1 MREDDS
7 YMIKGSELKE
17 KLSQMGYEIDPGFVG
32 HIPIGNQGYRRR
44 EGLLKDGK
52 VDDVWYYELK
62 NVVKFLD
69 DLASFKLTD
78 KLRERGYEIEPGW
91 EKYFPREFTDGKYT
105 YDLEK
110 VIAFLNATTPC
121 NVQAKLKDLG
131 YDIDDDY
138 IEFLSLH
145 CHDHSSYK
153 KRGFSSIDLE
163 KAVLYVN
170 AVNDYNLPKKLKELG
185 YEVDEQ
191 CLRHIKDHY
200 GLTDFVNGQSVYNM
214 EKVIRFIER
223 NPPKNK
229 GMNIQVKTDNQ
240 MGEGNPDNFFGN
252 NTKDFYGQTP
262 NLYSRFPISKWYAE
276 RYNTIPDVTFI
287 GHIYITDVL
296 KNEDYKI
303 WWTFKNFVDY
313 DGEDRMWPEMIRV
326 FEREQMCE
334 SITEALIEIEDG
346 MFLLL
351 CDGSLARKD
360 QSLQATAILF
370 YKEGIHDPS
379 EVLLFLSDKHVQHD
393 DSGSLGLLYHG
404 ARGFD
409 TQDFTIPN
417 PVINFNLNYNDG
429 FEKIH
434 DNIYLTLARDK
445 GKGLVLLHGKP
456 GTGKT
461 TYIRYLINKLNK
473 NKIFVPPN
481 LTGMLSDP
489 GFIPFLMDNPDCVL
503 FVEDAENVLRSR
515 EDGGNNQAV
524 SNILNITDG
533 LLSDCLNI
541 QIVATFNTHIKNI
554 DEALLRK
561 GRLIAQYEFTPLEPE
576 RAEKLADS
584 LHVWLDD
591 TEDLTLADIYA
602 SQAKTI

>member
-7 YMIKGSELKE
+7 QKIKGSELQE
-17 KLSQMGYEIDPGFVG
+17 RLRQMGYEIDPGLIG
-32 HIPIGNQGYRRR
+32 YIPLGNQGYRRR
-44 EGLLKDGK
+44 EGVLKDGK
-52 VDDVWYYELK
+52 VDDVWYYELN
-62 NVVKFLD
+62 NVVQFLD
-69 DLASFKLTD
+69 DLAAFKLTD
-78 KLRERGYEIEPGW
+78 KLKERGYEIEPGW
-91 EKYFPREFTDGKYT
+91 EKYFPREYTDGKFS

-110 VIAFLNATTPC
+110 VIAFLNSTTRC
-121 NVQAKLKDLG
+121 NLQAKLKELG
-131 YDIDDDY
+131 YDIDDKYLD
-138 IEFLSLH
+138 FLSLH
-145 CHDHSSYK
+145 CHDYSSYK
-153 KRGFSSIDLE
+153 EKGFSSIDLE
-163 KAVLYVN
+163 KAIVFVN
-170 AVNDYNLPKKLKELG
+170 SVNNYNLPEKLKELG

-191 CLRHIKDHY
+191 CIRHIKEHY
-200 GLTDFVNGQSVYNM
+200 GLTDLVKGQWVYNM
-214 EKVIRFIER
+214 EKVITYIKR
-223 NPPKNK
+223 NPPRE
-229 GMNIQVKTDNQ
+229 MNIQTKTDNPT
-240 MGEGNPDNFFGN
+240 GSDVNPDNFFGN
-252 NTKDFYGQTP
+252 HMTEFYGGAT

-276 RYNTIPDVTFI
+276 RYNTVPDVCFI
-287 GHIYITDVL
+287 GRIYIDDL
-296 KNEDYKI
+296 LDNEDYKI
-303 WWTFKNFVDY
+303 RWTFKNFVDY
-313 DGEDRMWPEMIRV
+313 DGEDRTWPGMLRM

-334 SITEALIEIEDG
+334 SISEALIEIEDG

-351 CDGSLARKD
+351 CEGIMAQKDG
-360 QSLQATAILF
+360 SLQATVILF

-379 EVLLFLSDKHVQHD
+379 EVLLFVSDKHVQHNER
-393 DSGSLGLLYHG
+393 GTLGLLYHG
-404 ARGFD
+404 QGGFD
-409 TQDFTIPN
+409 TQDFTIPD
-417 PVINFNLNYNDG
+417 PVIDFDLNYNSG
-429 FEKIH
+429 FKKIH
-434 DNIYLTLARDK
+434 DTIYLTLSRSQ

-561 GRLIAQYEFTPLEPE
+561 GRLIAQYEFTTLKPE

-584 LHVWLDD
+584 LKVWLDD
-591 TEDLTLADIYA
+591 THELTLADIYA
-602 SQAKTI
+602 AQAKTT